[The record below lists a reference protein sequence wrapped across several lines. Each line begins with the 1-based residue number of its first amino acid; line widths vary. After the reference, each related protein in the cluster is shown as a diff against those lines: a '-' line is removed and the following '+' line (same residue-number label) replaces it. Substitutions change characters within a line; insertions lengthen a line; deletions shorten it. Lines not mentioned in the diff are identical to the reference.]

1 MAATC
6 TDEWNVPKSDDEQE
20 SSEAKGN
27 KVEDEL
33 DIPLKVLLLYREIE
47 KNGFIELKVKE
58 CRRSVKEN
66 VVQPCE
72 EEKGEEGKDKAINS
86 TAEETSTVLE
96 PDGKLNAIFAANVE
110 KDK

>member
-1 MAATC
+1 MAASI
-6 TDEWNVPKSDDEQE
+6 TDEWNVPKSDDEQD

-66 VVQPCE
+66 VVQLCE
-72 EEKGEEGKDKAINS
+72 EEKGEEGKDKVINS

>member
-1 MAATC
+1 MAVTSA
-6 TDEWNVPKSDDEQE
+6 DEWNVPKSDDEQDGF
-20 SSEAKGN
+20 EAKGN

-33 DIPLKVLLLYREIE
+33 EIPLTVLLLYREIE

-72 EEKGEEGKDKAINS
+72 EEKGEERKDKVINS
-86 TAEETSTVLE
+86 TAEETSTVLQ
-96 PDGKLNAIFAANVE
+96 PDGKNAIFAANVE